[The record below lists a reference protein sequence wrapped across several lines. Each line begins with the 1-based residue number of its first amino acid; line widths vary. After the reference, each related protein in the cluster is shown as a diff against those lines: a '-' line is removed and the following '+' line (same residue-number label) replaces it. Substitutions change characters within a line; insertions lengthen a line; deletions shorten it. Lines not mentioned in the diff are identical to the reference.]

1 MENRANI
8 QIDTKRGTMTYDYDH
23 DSFFKNVRFTP
34 RSKAVIVIVNSHGQ
48 KKQMSQVK
56 GKCFFLIISFLFLSL
71 LSSPAYCQK
80 TKGKSK
86 KQLQTE
92 ISNLQKEIS
101 NANQLLKKTKKDKEM
116 TLNEV
121 ILLEKKIKQR
131 EQLIKA
137 YNEQIAVLDEEI
149 KAGQSNIKA
158 LNSDLGKLQ
167 KEYSKMVTFANKNRN
182 NYERLG
188 FVFASK
194 DFNQAFRRLRYIREF
209 TDARKLKMDQ
219 IAATEKRISGEVEA
233 SQQAR
238 EERAAMLADEKVQKA
253 ELQGEKEEL
262 NKQVAN
268 LKKKEGSIQQDI
280 KNKQQ
285 QAQKLQKAIDDIIAE
300 EIRKANAEA
309 ERKRKEAEKKAANK
323 DKGKTTTT
331 KPTTTT
337 KTETGMALTPA
348 EKSLSTSFVSNKGK
362 LPWPV
367 ERGVISSSY
376 GKHTSSVSSKVTVTN
391 NGIDIATQAGAT
403 ARAVFNGE
411 VASVTKLTGSNTVV
425 IIRHGEYFT
434 VYSNLENVTVKRGDK
449 VKTKQGI
456 GTVHTSKTE
465 NKTELH
471 FELLKQ
477 QVRQNPAN
485 WLSR

>member
-1 MENRANI
+1 MRNLHIILVLLILA
-8 QIDTKRGTMTYDYDH
+8 
-23 DSFFKNVRFTP
+23 VATP
-34 RSKAVIVIVNSHGQ
+34 A
-48 KKQMSQVK
+48 
-56 GKCFFLIISFLFLSL
+56 F
-71 LSSPAYCQK
+71 CQK

-101 NANQLLKKTKKDKEM
+101 NANQLLKKTKKDREM

-238 EERAAMLADEKVQKA
+238 EERAAMLADEKVRKA

-262 NKQVAN
+262 NKQVAK

-285 QAQKLQKAIDDIIAE
+285 QTQKLQKAIDDIIAE

-309 ERKRKEAEKKAANK
+309 ERKRKEAEKKANANK
-323 DKGKTTTT
+323 DKGKTSTT
-331 KPTTTT
+331 KPSTTT

-376 GKHTSSVSSKVTVTN
+376 GKHASSVSSKVTVTN

-477 QVRQNPAN
+477 QVRQNPSN
-485 WLSR
+485 WLSK